1 MKVAGL
7 AESLVVTG
15 RRVETRRSET
25 PQKIEI
31 VSGEDIERSVASDI
45 TDVLKK
51 NAGVDVVQYNGVLSG
66 VGIRGFRP
74 ETSGVNKRS
83 LLLID
88 GRPSGVTNLATLLLD
103 NVDRIEVMKGP
114 ASSVYGASAMGGVI
128 NVITKHSRG
137 KVLGSGR
144 AAYGSFAASELAGRA
159 GGNLTPRLDFD
170 VTANAFNQAGD
181 YRMGDGVVRPA
192 TTYKT
197 YDGSMRLGADLSSA
211 WRVDGR
217 VNGYLGRDIDNPG
230 DVFTGTSSQGRKNL
244 ERSTEDV
251 RLSGQLGSHLV
262 SSTYFMAEEQGHTSN
277 VRTTNPLDQ
286 PYLPYLSFESKVNW
300 KGLQLRDAWGW
311 QKSNHLVAGLDL
323 EVVNSISRSYTRT
336 GARQGPFSADNNKN
350 TIGVY
355 AENTMHVRQG
365 ATVISLGGRV
375 DRITVET
382 VDTPFKT
389 GIHPI
394 EHDVHR
400 VQPEPRRQTAAGV
413 RPARARQRRPGVR
426 PA

>member
-1 MKVAGL
+1 M
-7 AESLVVTG
+7 
-15 RRVETRRSET
+15 
-25 PQKIEI
+25 
-31 VSGEDIERSVASDI
+31 ASDI

-88 GRPSGVTNLATLLLD
+88 GRPSGVTNLATLLVD
-103 NVDRIEVMKGP
+103 NVDRIEIMKGP

-144 AAYGSFAASELAGRA
+144 AAYGSFAASEVAGRA

-181 YRMGDGVVRPA
+181 YRMGDGVVRPF

-197 YDGSMRLGADLSSA
+197 YDGSMRLGADLSHA

-251 RLSGQLGSHLV
+251 RLSGQLGSHLI

-286 PYLPYLSFESKVNW
+286 AVPPLPVVREQGELERGAAARRVGVAEEQPPRRRRRPRSREQHQPVVHAHRRPA
-300 KGLQLRDAWGW
+300 GTVLRG
-311 QKSNHLVAGLDL
+311 Q
-323 EVVNSISRSYTRT
+323 
-336 GARQGPFSADNNKN
+336 Q
-350 TIGVY
+350 
-355 AENTMHVRQG
+355 Q
-365 ATVISLGGRV
+365 
-375 DRITVET
+375 
-382 VDTPFKT
+382 
-389 GIHPI
+389 
-394 EHDVHR
+394 EHD
-400 VQPEPRRQTAAGV
+400 RRLRGEHHALQ
-413 RPARARQRRPGVR
+413 ARAPR
-426 PA
+426 

>member
-1 MKVAGL
+1 MMVAGL

-31 VSGEDIERSVASDI
+31 VSAEDIERSVASDI
-45 TDVLKK
+45 TDILKK

-88 GRPSGVTNLATLLLD
+88 GRPSGVTNLATLLVD
-103 NVDRIEVMKGP
+103 NVDRIEMMKGP

-128 NVITKHSRG
+128 NVITRHSRG

-159 GGNLTPRLDFD
+159 GGNLTTRVDFD
-170 VTANAFNQAGD
+170 VTGECLQPGRRLPHGRRGRAAGHD
-181 YRMGDGVVRPA
+181 LQDLRRLDAPRRRP
-192 TTYKT
+192 
-197 YDGSMRLGADLSSA
+197 SQA

-251 RLSGQLGSHLV
+251 RLSGQLGIAPRILDLLHGGGTGSHLERANHQPAGSAV
-262 SSTYFMAEEQGHTSN
+262 SSPTC
-277 VRTTNPLDQ
+277 
-286 PYLPYLSFESKVNW
+286 
-300 KGLQLRDAWGW
+300 
-311 QKSNHLVAGLDL
+311 
-323 EVVNSISRSYTRT
+323 RS
-336 GARQGPFSADNNKN
+336 
-350 TIGVY
+350 
-355 AENTMHVRQG
+355 
-365 ATVISLGGRV
+365 
-375 DRITVET
+375 
-382 VDTPFKT
+382 
-389 GIHPI
+389 
-394 EHDVHR
+394 
-400 VQPEPRRQTAAGV
+400 
-413 RPARARQRRPGVR
+413 RAR
-426 PA
+426 